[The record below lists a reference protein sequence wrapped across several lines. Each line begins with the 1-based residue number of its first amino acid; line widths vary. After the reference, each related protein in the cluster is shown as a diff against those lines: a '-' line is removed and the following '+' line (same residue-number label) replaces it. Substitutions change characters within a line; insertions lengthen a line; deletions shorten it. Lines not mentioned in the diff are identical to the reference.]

1 MKNGAKMKKTLTF
14 AVIAASF
21 ASGSAFAADLPSKKS
36 AAAAPVVVSPWD
48 FNVGAGITT
57 DYISRG
63 ITASGHEPSVNATA
77 ELNYKFND
85 TFQGYVQADSESLR
99 STTASMELDLLGGV
113 RSTFGNFG
121 LDTGVQG
128 YIYPGYN
135 SASVSPTASG
145 INYYELYAMPTYN
158 VTDAFT
164 VGAKYYYSPD
174 YVSFGHNG
182 QYVAGTAKY
191 ALPFG
196 VTLSGEFG
204 REILGGVSKA
214 NGSLGAVKALPSYN
228 AYNIGASY
236 GYKFATLDLRYY
248 NTDLSKSNCAI
259 LGTDSKSCDSRVVGT
274 LSFAFTSKDIK

>member
-1 MKNGAKMKKTLTF
+1 MNKSLTLAALAAT
-14 AVIAASF
+14 IAA
-21 ASGSAFAADLPSKKS
+21 GSAFAADLPSKKG
-36 AAAAPVVVSPWD
+36 AAIAPVVVSPWD
-48 FNVGAGITT
+48 FNVGAGITS

-63 ITASGHEPSVNATA
+63 ISASGHLPSVNATA
-77 ELNYKFND
+77 EVNYKFND

-99 STTASMELDLLGGV
+99 NNTASMELDLLGGV

-135 SASVSPTASG
+135 PVSATASG
-145 INYYELYAMPTYN
+145 INYYELYAIPTYN

-164 VGAKYYYSPD
+164 VGGKYYFSPD
-174 YVSFGHNG
+174 YVKYGTTG
-182 QYVAGTAKY
+182 QYVAATAKY

-204 REILGGVSKA
+204 REILGSNSKA
-214 NGSLGAVKALPSYN
+214 TGSLGSVKSLASYN

-236 GYKFATLDLRYY
+236 AYKFATLDLRYY
-248 NTDLSKSNCAI
+248 NTNLSTKDCAT
-259 LGTDSKSCDSRVVGT
+259 LSGVDGKQCDARFVGT